1 MLGFS
6 KLDDAYKKEL
16 IRDTIQK
23 ETYKPYYK
31 AVARKDGQFDLYP
44 YKDGYRDG
52 EPTIVDYSTVKSLRK
67 DNTCVSVEGAWVG

>member
-16 IRDTIQK
+16 IRDTIHK
-23 ETYKPYYK
+23 KTCEPYYK
-31 AVARKDGQFDLYP
+31 AVALYP

-52 EPTIVDYSTVKSLRK
+52 EPTVVSYSTVKSLRK
-67 DNTCVSVEGAWVG
+67 DNTCVSVEDAWVG